1 MFIDTFNSLCLQRG
15 ISANKAAKD
24 LELSHSVI
32 GKWKAGARPQNRTLM
47 KVAEY
52 FNVPVE
58 SLLSETDEPIAESY
72 QNAAP
77 AESPANETKLPVYGS
92 ISAGRG
98 VLAVEDIIGW
108 AYADEEYHDGNHFW
122 LSVSGVSME
131 PELRNGD
138 LVLIRKQSQLDN
150 GNIGAFIYGG
160 EGFVKKY
167 IANGDIRLHS
177 LNPVFPD
184 IVITPETADQFS
196 VIGKVIE
203 ARHKY

>member
-1 MFIDTFNSLCLQRG
+1 MTTFIVNYDSLVRDRG
-15 ISANKAAKD
+15 LSPSTAAMDMGFSKGAYTKWRNGGTPSAPSMKKIAD
-24 LELSHSVI
+24 YLGVTPEWLMTDHSE
-32 GKWKAGARPQNRTLM
+32 APS
-47 KVAEY
+47 
-52 FNVPVE
+52 F
-58 SLLSETDEPIAESY
+58 

-138 LVLIRKQSQLDN
+138 LVLIRKQGQLDN

-167 IANGDIRLHS
+167 VANGDIRLHS
-177 LNPVFPD
+177 LNPVFSD

-196 VIGKVIE
+196 IIGKVIE